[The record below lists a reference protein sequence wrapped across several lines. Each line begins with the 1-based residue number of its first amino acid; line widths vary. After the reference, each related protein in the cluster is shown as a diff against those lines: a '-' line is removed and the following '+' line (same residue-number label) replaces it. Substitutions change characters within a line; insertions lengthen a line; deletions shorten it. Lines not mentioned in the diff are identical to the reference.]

1 MSGSLG
7 IGDWK
12 INAAAAKEIP
22 STESK
27 DQLVESQE
35 TDPEEDLG
43 SGGKEP
49 GAALKRRRRG
59 PLVSQKGKGRTQCKR
74 YDGRGWQCSRLT
86 EPGYSLCEHHQDLI
100 NKRAARLKV
109 TEWHHG
115 HPHDLL
121 QHELARQN
129 SKSSMEVVMEADSEE
144 ESESDKQQ
152 NRSNPTSL
160 LNRDCGGIDVVPVHR
175 RKMVKLLSLKAIK

>member
-1 MSGSLG
+1 M
-7 IGDWK
+7 
-12 INAAAAKEIP
+12 
-22 STESK
+22 
-27 DQLVESQE
+27 
-35 TDPEEDLG
+35 
-43 SGGKEP
+43 
-49 GAALKRRRRG
+49 
-59 PLVSQKGKGRTQCKR
+59 
-74 YDGRGWQCSRLT
+74 
-86 EPGYSLCEHHQDLI
+86 
-100 NKRAARLKV
+100 KV

-152 NRSNPTSL
+152 NRSDPTSL
-160 LNRDCGGIDVVPVHR
+160 LNRDCGGIDVVPVHK